1 VACIFVKN
9 LLTVFKREIDM
20 SQIKTDPDIIR
31 ELIFL
36 KAKDLGLEENSLIEL
51 DELVCKLINIKNPE
65 PFIYPV

>member
-1 VACIFVKN
+1 
-9 LLTVFKREIDM
+9 M

-51 DELVCKLINIKNPE
+51 DKLVCKLINIKNPE